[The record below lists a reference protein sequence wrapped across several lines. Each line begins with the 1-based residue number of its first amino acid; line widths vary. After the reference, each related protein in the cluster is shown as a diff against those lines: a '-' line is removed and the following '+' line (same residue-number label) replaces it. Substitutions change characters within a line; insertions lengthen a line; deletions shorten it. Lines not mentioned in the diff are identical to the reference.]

1 MKNVILNFIVL
12 NAILMNC
19 ANAQFTIPGVS
30 WPEAGIRTDPVVISP
45 PRADIEGDL
54 RNPGRILENARR
66 EGENV
71 LAGIEHIRHE
81 AGVQAN
87 APLLAAWLIQSRN
100 NAIQGALPI
109 PPHIRQEFVGFFD
122 EDVLNRARYK
132 VGDAGA
138 VNLGNLAITY
148 GDQSAIVLIDTIVFA
163 NARAAQKDL
172 VLWAHELQHVRQ
184 YRDWGVHDFAIRYL
198 RSWNGVERDAE
209 SVASNFENV
218 YDQKIAHQSS
228 GATNTGPFTPVGTQP
243 PMGTQQTPAS
253 ICTTPSGFCYMNMAI
268 PRGAPCYCVNQFGQ
282 FWGQAQ

>member
-1 MKNVILNFIVL
+1 MNF
-12 NAILMNC
+12 
-19 ANAQFTIPGVS
+19 ANAQFTIPGVR
-30 WPEAGIRTDPVVISP
+30 WPEAGIRTDPVVIP
-45 PRADIEGDL
+45 TPRADIEGDL
-54 RNPGRILENARR
+54 RNPGRIPGNIGREITNAGAELDRIRLEAS
-66 EGENV
+66 
-71 LAGIEHIRHE
+71 A
-81 AGVQAN
+81 QAN
-87 APLLAAWLIQSRN
+87 APFLAAWLQQSRN

-163 NARAAQKDL
+163 NARAAQNDL

-209 SVASNFENV
+209 AVASNFENV
-218 YDQKIAHQSS
+218 YNQKIAHQSRS
-228 GATNTGPFTPVGTQP
+228 QANNGPFTPVGTQP
-243 PMGTQQTPAS
+243 PMGTQQAPAS